1 MDGPAK
7 NALLAWIS
15 ADDHLVSEVREL
27 CESAGYTII
36 EEVRQKRDE
45 PDPRFYLGSGKVLE
59 LSGDFDHLILPSDL
73 TPSQSFSIHTATG
86 LKVVD
91 RVRLI
96 LEIFKEGATSPE
108 SRIQV
113 ELVDLHHQLPIVR
126 EYVHS
131 GKLSE
136 RPGFMAGGEYRV
148 DYYYQMI
155 KRRMARLRKELRRIS
170 NRREEARALRKKR
183 GAHLVSLAG
192 YTNAGKSTLLNR
204 LIADS
209 NIEKRGEVGDHVFT
223 TISTTTRRMI
233 GPRNCLVTDTVGF
246 IQSLPPW
253 LFEGFMSTLE
263 EAFLSDIILL
273 VLDVS
278 DHEDE
283 VSRKLESSMR
293 ILSEGET
300 SAKIILVA
308 NKIDRIA
315 VGSRLDMDHLL
326 EMVPE
331 ELCGMITDRVE
342 ISAMTGRGSD
352 DLLAKIENLL
362 PPLLKF
368 EMAIPQN
375 ERGYSLLSKIRRK
388 HPNLEVNHE
397 EGGIR
402 TILLIEERWARSLSK
417 LVESNGGSVKISQM
431 NGQNEGDP
439 YSTRSDE

>member
-1 MDGPAK
+1 MDEPVK

-15 ADDHLVSEVREL
+15 ADDHLVDEVKEL
-27 CESAGYTII
+27 SRSAGYTIV
-36 EEVRQKRDE
+36 EEVRQNRDE

-59 LSGDFDHLILPSDL
+59 LPGDLDHLIIPNDL

-86 LKVVD
+86 LKVID

-96 LEIFKEGATSPE
+96 LEIFKKGATSPE

-136 RPGFMAGGEYRV
+136 RPGFMAGGEYQV
-148 DYYYQMI
+148 DYYFHMI
-155 KRRMARLRKELRRIS
+155 KRRMAKLRKELGKISERRQ
-170 NRREEARALRKKR
+170 EARALRKRR

-204 LIADS
+204 LIADD

-223 TISTTTRRMI
+223 TISTTTRRMV

-246 IQSLPPW
+246 IQGLPPW
-253 LFEGFMSTLE
+253 LFEGFLSTLE

-300 SAKIILVA
+300 SARVILVA
-308 NKIDRIA
+308 NKIDRIVDGA
-315 VGSRLDMDHLL
+315 QVDMDHLL
-326 EMVPE
+326 GMIPE
-331 ELCGMITDRVE
+331 ELCGMITDQVE
-342 ISAMTGRGSD
+342 ISARTGKSLQ
-352 DLLAKIENLL
+352 DLLVKIESLL
-362 PPLLKF
+362 PPLLRV
-368 EMAIPQN
+368 ELAIPQN
-375 ERGYSLLSKIRRK
+375 EKGYSILSEIRK
-388 HPNLEVNHE
+388 AHPNLDVSHVNDE
-397 EGGIR
+397 IR
-402 TILLIEERWARSLSK
+402 ASLLTEERWARSLGK
-417 LVESNGGSVKISQM
+417 LVESNGGSVKVSQG
-431 NGQNEGDP
+431 NDP
-439 YSTRSDE
+439 NNKG

>member
-1 MDGPAK
+1 MDGPDK

-15 ADDHLVSEVREL
+15 ADDHLVSEVKEL
-27 CESAGYTII
+27 SGSAGYTII

-45 PDPRFYLGSGKVLE
+45 PDPRFYLGSGKILE
-59 LSGDFDHLILPSDL
+59 LTGDFDHLILPNDL
-73 TPSQSFSIHTATG
+73 TPSQSFSIHMATG

-96 LEIFKEGATSPE
+96 LEIFRKGATSPE

-113 ELVDLHHQLPIVR
+113 ELADLHHQLPIVR

-136 RPGFMAGGEYRV
+136 KPGFMAGGEYRV
-148 DYYYQMI
+148 DYYFHMI
-155 KRRMARLRKELRRIS
+155 KRRMAKLRKELRRIS
-170 NRREEARALRKKR
+170 ERREEARALRKRR

-204 LIADS
+204 LIADR
-209 NIEKRGEVGDHVFT
+209 NMEKRGKVGDHVFT

-253 LFEGFMSTLE
+253 LFEGFRSTLE

-300 SAKIILVA
+300 SARIILVA
-308 NKIDRIA
+308 NKIDRIGDGA
-315 VGSRLDMDHLL
+315 LLDMDYLL
-326 EMVPE
+326 GLVPK

-342 ISAMTGRGSD
+342 ISARTGESLD
-352 DLLAKIENLL
+352 DLQAKIESLL
-362 PPLLKF
+362 PPLLQL
-368 EMAIPQN
+368 EMVIPQN
-375 ERGYSLLSKIRRK
+375 EMGYSLLSKIRRS
-388 HPNLEVNHE
+388 HPNLDVNH
-397 EGGIR
+397 GDDGIR
-402 TILLIEERWARSLSK
+402 GTLLTEERWARSLGK
-417 LVESNGGSVKISQM
+417 LVESHGGSVKISQM
-431 NGQNEGDP
+431 TDLEEQVGDFQP
-439 YSTRSDE
+439 L